1 MQHLFSKRM
10 SILLEPKVPKATEFP
25 RRLNFKFK
33 WRGSGSEG
41 EDGRWEEWQE
51 GKEGKVGKEDD
62 PHTLRFSKGKWQP
75 YLLIYTMRDWK
86 LHHFVVSSYPC

>member
-33 WRGSGSEG
+33 WRPSGSGG
-41 EDGRWEEWQE
+41 EDRRWEEWQE
-51 GKEGKVGKEDD
+51 GKEEKVGKGREGGEGGGGGGG
-62 PHTLRFSKGKWQP
+62 GK
-75 YLLIYTMRDWK
+75 T
-86 LHHFVVSSYPC
+86 VVTID